1 MYVEVAYLATPHPQ
15 RTIPMVKV
23 RDAMRREVVVAL
35 FEWRMLIITACSWA
49 AVDRF
54 TP

>member
-23 RDAMRREVVVAL
+23 PDAMRREVVIAL
-35 FEWRMLIITACSWA
+35 VYHHRLLVGGCG
-49 AVDRF
+49 
-54 TP
+54 